1 MTKIN
6 SIAVFC
12 GGSSGNSP
20 VFEQVAY
27 QFGQILALNDMTL
40 IYGAG
45 GTGVMRAVADGCLSK
60 NGKVIGVTIHSL
72 YEIERPDLVEK
83 NIQKFEIW
91 RHMSDRKVSM
101 TKQADAICV
110 LPGGIGT
117 FDELFE
123 ILALRQLKII
133 DNPLIVV
140 NVNGYYNT
148 LKNMLRE
155 MVDYQFVRPHQ
166 LDLITFVN
174 DIEEVLPTLEKQM
187 GGKD

>member
-1 MTKIN
+1 MTKLK
-6 SIAVFC
+6 SITVFC

-27 QFGQILALNDMTL
+27 KFGQILALNDITL
-40 IYGAG
+40 VYGAG
-45 GTGVMRAVADGCLSK
+45 GTGVMRALADGCLAK
-60 NGKVIGVTIHSL
+60 NGKVVGVTIHSL

-91 RHMSDRKVSM
+91 RKMSDRKVSM
-101 TKQADAICV
+101 TKQSEAICV

-117 FDELFE
+117 LDELFE
-123 ILALRQLKII
+123 ILALRQLHII
-133 DNPLIVV
+133 DSPLIVV
-140 NVNGYYNT
+140 NVNGYFNT

-155 MVDYQFVRPHQ
+155 MVDYQFVKPHQ

-174 DIEEVLPTLEKQM
+174 DIEEVLPTLEKQL
-187 GGKD
+187 KDIQ